1 MIVNITTRE
10 RTSAK
15 KGVYVQFILLYGE
28 GKRLRRQKV
37 IKNCW
42 YSVNASEAEKDRMAK
57 LADRVLKKERA
68 KAVATAYDFKE
79 VAKPKELDDKIS
91 KHARTHK
98 VKVESKNI
106 VSA

>member
-42 YSVNASEAEKDRMAK
+42 YSVNASEAEKDRMATGY
-57 LADRVLKKERA
+57 LPSTTSMIPCVSRNVLLE
-68 KAVATAYDFKE
+68 E
-79 VAKPKELDDKIS
+79 QI
-91 KHARTHK
+91 K
-98 VKVESKNI
+98 V
-106 VSA
+106 

>member
-1 MIVNITTRE
+1 MIVNLTTRE

-28 GKRLRRQKV
+28 GKRKRLQKT

-42 YSVNASEAEKDRMAK
+42 YSINASESEKDRIAR
-57 LADRVLKKERA
+57 LADMVLKQERA
-68 KAVATAYDFKE
+68 KAVATAYNFKE

-98 VKVESKNI
+98 VKIESKNI